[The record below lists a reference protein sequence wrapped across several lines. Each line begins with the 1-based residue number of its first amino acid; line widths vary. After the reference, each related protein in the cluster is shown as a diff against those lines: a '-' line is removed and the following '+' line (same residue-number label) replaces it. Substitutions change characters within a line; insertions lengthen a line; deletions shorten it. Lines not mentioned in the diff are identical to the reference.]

1 MAIRNLEKSQIEEG
15 RLYGLKNVQAV
26 IETISMHIM
35 AFTYIC
41 YNLHIDKCF
50 EDVHEDMSTSTCEAG
65 SNRIKR
71 IPVKEPTWRS
81 LHDLKEAGQ
90 SYDELL
96 SVMILRERDYRDW
109 KMITEIDQTGEF
121 VAFDPDEI
129 MQDE

>member
-1 MAIRNLEKSQIEEG
+1 
-15 RLYGLKNVQAV
+15 
-26 IETISMHIM
+26 M
-35 AFTYIC
+35 AFKYIC
-41 YNLHIDKCF
+41 SNVHIYKF
-50 EDVHEDMSTSTCEAG
+50 YKDVHKDMSTCTGEAS

-71 IPVKEPTWRS
+71 IPVKEPTWRN

-129 MQDE
+129 MRDE